1 MVLWCLEEYEKERN
15 HENDDRIGEAEYNV
29 AAVCVIGSVFLFETQ
44 QIAERTTAQ
53 AIGFITQNVV
63 MEMLL
68 QSSGFRVMEN
78 MARTRSDLSI
88 LVDDSQ
94 QAVGL
99 ITFKLD
105 VVVQLAPPCTDS
117 NLQGDGF
124 FESALQQTG
133 CHVNKGL

>member
-29 AAVCVIGSVFLFETQ
+29 GPISPYLKSVLVL
-44 QIAERTTAQ
+44 AKPRLPSERLLRRS
-53 AIGFITQNVV
+53 NVV
-63 MEMLL
+63 MKMLL
-68 QSSGFRVMEN
+68 QSSGFSVMEN
-78 MARTRSDLSI
+78 MARTRSDLSV

-105 VVVQLAPPCTDS
+105 VVVQLAPPCMDS

-124 FESALQQTG
+124 FESALQRTG
-133 CHVNKGL
+133 CHVNNGTI

>member
-29 AAVCVIGSVFLFETQ
+29 GPISPYLKSVLVL
-44 QIAERTTAQ
+44 AKP
-53 AIGFITQNVV
+53 
-63 MEMLL
+63 
-68 QSSGFRVMEN
+68 SVMEN
-78 MARTRSDLSI
+78 MARTRSDLSV

-105 VVVQLAPPCTDS
+105 VVVQLAPPCMDS

-124 FESALQQTG
+124 FESALQRTG
-133 CHVNKGL
+133 CHVNNGTI